1 MRALSAHGAGR
12 RLTLAAPATLT
23 YGSDG
28 LDIKNLALRV
38 DAGRLSLSGH
48 AGSDARPSGRRAV
61 GLPLTALDIF
71 SPGLGLV
78 GVADGEATIGGTPN
92 NPTGDWR
99 VRLEQRERCRKCATQ
114 VCPRWTSPAPAGS
127 AGGRT
132 SLDVT
137 VNAGTGNAVRL
148 TGSAPL
154 APDGALDVKIDG
166 ALDAR
171 LANTML
177 SVSGRHAA
185 GSLAIALQLRGT
197 IAKPQAQGVV
207 RLTGGEFRDDQTGF
221 KLTAIT
227 GTLIRRTATRFG
239 SIASQGQR
247 RTPAR
252 SRRAAK

>member
-1 MRALSAHGAGR
+1 M
-12 RLTLAAPATLT
+12 T

-28 LDIKNLALRV
+28 LDIKNLVFLV
-38 DAGRLSLSGH
+38 DAGRFSLSGH
-48 AGSDARPSGRRAV
+48 AGSTLDLRASAV
-61 GLPLTALDIF
+61 GLPLAALDLV
-71 SPGLGLV
+71 SPGLGLS

-92 NPTGDWR
+92 NPTGEWR
-99 VRLEQRERCRKCATQ
+99 VRLQRVILPQMRNAGL
-114 VCPRWTSPAPAGS
+114 PALDVAGS
-127 AGGRT
+127 GRLAGGRT

-137 VNAGTGNAVRL
+137 VNAGTGNQVRL

-227 GTLIRRTATRFG
+227 GTLTANGDTIRIDRLAGT
-239 SIASQGQR
+239 
-247 RTPAR
+247 TPNAAR
-252 SRRAAK
+252 SRRTAR